1 MSSKLPHRHVCT
13 ECKVLIANECECSDT
28 HVLFGLC
35 DECHIIYEEGE
46 GELEF

>member
-1 MSSKLPHRHVCT
+1 MSSKLPHRHKCT
-13 ECKVLIANECECSDT
+13 ECGSIFTVDCECSDT
-28 HVLFGLC
+28 EVLFGLC